1 MMISFDYLYEKFK
14 LTPNSCLHL
23 GANSSQEAETY
34 KRLGIKKVVW
44 VDAIPKMVE
53 ESERHLKEVGCEEG
67 ATLICACVGE
77 EEGKEVEFKISNNE
91 SQSSSY
97 LDLGHH
103 SIIHP
108 SVVYID
114 KFKTKIQRVDN
125 LFPPDYF
132 KEGKWLLNADLQGSE
147 LQAFKGMGELLHDF
161 DYVYSEINFKECYL
175 GGALVEEIDSY
186 LLQFGF
192 SRVETGT
199 VVGETWTD
207 ALYCKL

>member
-1 MMISFDYLYEKFK
+1 MMIDFDYLYEKFK
-14 LTPNSCLHL
+14 LNPDSCLHL
-23 GANSSQEAETY
+23 GSNSAQEAETY
-34 KRLGIKKVVW
+34 KKLGINKVIW
-44 VDAIPKMVE
+44 VEAIPSMVE
-53 ESERHLKEVGCEEG
+53 AALQHLADVGCHENNSVV
-67 ATLICACVGE
+67 LACVGE

-114 KFKTKIQRVDN
+114 SFKTKIQRVDN

-147 LQAFKGMGELLHDF
+147 LQAFKGMGEMLHDF

-175 GGALVEEIDSY
+175 GGALVEEIDAY

-192 SRVETGT
+192 NRVETGK

-207 ALYCKL
+207 ALYCKS